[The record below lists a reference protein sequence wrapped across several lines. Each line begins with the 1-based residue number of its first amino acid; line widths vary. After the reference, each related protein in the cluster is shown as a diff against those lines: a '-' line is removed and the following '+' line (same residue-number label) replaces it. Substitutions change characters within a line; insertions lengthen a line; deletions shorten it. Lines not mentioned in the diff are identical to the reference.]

1 MWLSSWSR
9 RQYFFIIFLFC
20 LVFLSFLLVP
30 VPLRCASAATALCE
44 HALHY
49 RCGCRDLERDLD
61 PVWIICP
68 SVGRSPGSQLAGPT
82 PRWSRTRHLSLRFV
96 TDDCFYID
104 GVHFILSKTYN
115 QKIIEDE

>member
-1 MWLSSWSR
+1 MAQFLVPPPVFI
-9 RQYFFIIFLFC
+9 YFFCFVWLFFHSC
-20 LVFLSFLLVP
+20 WSQSPSIAPF
-30 VPLRCASAATALCE
+30 AATALCE

-49 RCGCRDLERDLD
+49 RRGCRDLDRDLD

-68 SVGRSPGSQLAGPT
+68 SEGRLPGPQLAGLT

-104 GVHFILSKTYN
+104 GMHFILSKTYN
-115 QKIIEDE
+115 KRIIEDE